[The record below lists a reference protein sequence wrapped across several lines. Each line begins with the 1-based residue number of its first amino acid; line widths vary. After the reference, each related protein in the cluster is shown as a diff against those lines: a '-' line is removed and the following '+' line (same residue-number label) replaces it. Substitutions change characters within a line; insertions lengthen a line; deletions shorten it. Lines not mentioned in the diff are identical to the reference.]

1 MDWNQFAMNR
11 LRGLPRW
18 LRDWVEKRMKAIP
31 AVQSRVQQENRAAL
45 AGMEGELKPYREQ
58 FASFSQLPES
68 GLERQA
74 ILAEME
80 RMKSYE
86 DNRWLDGYASGAVY
100 HGDSA
105 HVDFLNRAYALHSQ
119 TNPLHADLFPSITK
133 YEAEIVS
140 MTAQMLGAQM
150 LGAQMLGA
158 GQSEGSRLDGEICGT
173 VSSGGTESILLAMK
187 AYRDWGRVRKG
198 ITRPEIVAP
207 VTAHAAF
214 DKAAQYFGIRL
225 IKIPVGE
232 DCRADLRAARR
243 AISRNTVALVGS
255 APSFPHGVIDPI
267 RELSEIALARGI
279 GFHTDACLGGF
290 VLPWARELGYP
301 VPEFDFKLPGVTSIS
316 VDTHKYGYAAKG
328 SSVILYRGQ
337 DLRQFQYYATGD
349 WMGGLYVT
357 PTFSGSRPG
366 GLSAACWAA
375 MLSLGRQGYLDATRS
390 ILETANWIKDEIR
403 AIPELRILGEPL
415 WVIAFTSDSL
425 DIYRLLEEM
434 TQRGWS
440 LNGLFNPPAVH
451 ICITLRHTQPGV
463 KERLIE
469 DLKQTI
475 DTVRRESEKGEK
487 KVPIYGVAAGMP
499 FRGLVADLL
508 KQYMDMLYKP

>member
-1 MDWNQFAMNR
+1 MDWNQFVMER

-18 LRDWVEKRMKAIP
+18 LRDWVEKHMKTVPAI
-31 AVQSRVQQENRAAL
+31 QSRLQQENRAAL
-45 AGMEGELKPYREQ
+45 AGMESELKPYREQ
-58 FASFSQLPES
+58 FVSFSQLPET
-68 GLERQA
+68 GLERDA

-86 DNRWLDGYASGAVY
+86 DDRWTDGHASGAVY
-100 HGDSA
+100 HGDSD

-133 YEAEIVS
+133 FEAEIVA
-140 MTAQMLGAQM
+140 MT
-150 LGAQMLGA
+150 AQMLGA
-158 GQSEGSRLDGEICGT
+158 GQSGGLGPDGGVCGT

-187 AYRDWGRVRKG
+187 AYRDWGRARKG

-207 VTAHAAF
+207 LTAHAAF

-232 DCRADLRAARR
+232 DCRADLHAARR
-243 AISRNTVALVGS
+243 AINRNTVALVGS

-267 RELSEIALARGI
+267 QELSEIALARGI

-290 VLPWARELGYP
+290 VLPWARQLGYS

-390 ILETANWIKDEIR
+390 ILETADWIKTEIR

-425 DIYRLLEEM
+425 DIYRVLEEM
-434 TQRGWS
+434 TQRHWS

-469 DLKQTI
+469 DLKESIQA
-475 DTVRRESEKGEK
+475 VRRESEKGEK
-487 KVPIYGVAAGMP
+487 KIPIYGVAAGMP
-499 FRGLVADLL
+499 FRGLVTDLL

>member
-1 MDWNQFAMNR
+1 MDWNQFAMDR
-11 LRGLPRW
+11 LRILPRW
-18 LRDWVEKRMKAIP
+18 LRDWIEKRMKTIP
-31 AVQSRVQQENRAAL
+31 AIQSRLQQENRAAL
-45 AGMEGELKPYREQ
+45 AGMESELKPYRGQ
-58 FASFSQLPES
+58 FESFSQLPET
-68 GLERQA
+68 GLEREA

-80 RMKSYE
+80 SMKSSE
-86 DNRWLDGYASGAVY
+86 DERWTDGYASGAVY

-133 YEAEIVS
+133 FEAEIVA

-150 LGAQMLGA
+150 PGA
-158 GQSEGSRLDGEICGT
+158 GQSEGSGPDDEICGT

-187 AYRDWGRVRKG
+187 AYRDWGRARKG
-198 ITRPEIVAP
+198 ITRPEVVVP
-207 VTAHAAF
+207 LTAHAAF

-232 DCRADLRAARR
+232 DCRADPRAARR

-255 APSFPHGVIDPI
+255 APSFPHGIIDPI
-267 RELSEIALARGI
+267 QELSEIAAARGI

-290 VLPWARELGYP
+290 VLPWARQLGYP

-390 ILETANWIKDEIR
+390 ILETADWIKAEIR

-415 WVIAFTSDSL
+415 WVIAFTSDSV
-425 DIYRLLEEM
+425 DIYRVLDEM
-434 TQRGWS
+434 AQRGWS

-451 ICITLRHTQPGV
+451 ICITLRHTRPGV
-463 KERLIE
+463 KERFVE
-469 DLKQTI
+469 DLKESI
-475 DTVRRESEKGEK
+475 NVVRRESEKGEK
-487 KVPIYGVAAGMP
+487 KIPIYGVAAGMP

>member
-1 MDWNQFAMNR
+1 MDWNQFAMDW
-11 LRGLPRW
+11 LRILPRW
-18 LRDWVEKRMKAIP
+18 LRDWIEKRMKTIP
-31 AVQSRVQQENRAAL
+31 AIQSRLQHENRAAL
-45 AGMEGELKPYREQ
+45 AGMESELKPYRGQ
-58 FASFSQLPES
+58 FESFSQLPET
-68 GLERQA
+68 GLEREA

-86 DNRWLDGYASGAVY
+86 DDRWTDGYASGAVY
-100 HGDSA
+100 HGDRA

-133 YEAEIVS
+133 FEAEIVS
-140 MTAQMLGAQM
+140 MTAKMLGAQM
-150 LGAQMLGA
+150 LGAD
-158 GQSEGSRLDGEICGT
+158 QSEGPGLDDAICGT

-187 AYRDWGRVRKG
+187 AYRDWGRARKG
-198 ITRPEIVAP
+198 ITRPEVVAP

-243 AISRNTVALVGS
+243 ATNRNTVALVGS
-255 APSFPHGVIDPI
+255 APCFPHGVIDPI
-267 RELSEIALARGI
+267 QELSEIASAHGI

-290 VLPWARELGYP
+290 VLPWARQLGYP

-357 PTFSGSRPG
+357 PTFSGSRSG

-390 ILETANWIKDEIR
+390 ILETAGWIKTEIR

-415 WVIAFTSDSL
+415 WVVAFTSDNI
-425 DIYRLLEEM
+425 DIYRVLEEM

-469 DLKQTI
+469 DLKESI
-475 DTVRRESEKGEK
+475 EMVRRESEKGEK
-487 KVPIYGVAAGMP
+487 KIPIYGVAAGMP

>member
-1 MDWNQFAMNR
+1 MDWNRFAMDR
-11 LRGLPRW
+11 LRSLPRW
-18 LRDWVEKRMKAIP
+18 LRDWMENRMKTLPAI
-31 AVQSRVQQENRAAL
+31 QTRLQQENEAAL
-45 AGMEGELKPYREQ
+45 AGMEKELKPYREQ
-58 FASFSQLPES
+58 FVSFSQLPEK
-68 GLERQA
+68 GMEREA
-74 ILAEME
+74 ILTEME
-80 RMKSYE
+80 RMKLYE
-86 DNRWLDGYASGAVY
+86 DDRWMDGYASGAVY
-100 HGDSA
+100 HGDGA

-119 TNPLHADLFPSITK
+119 SNPLHADLFPSIVK
-133 YEAEIVS
+133 FEAEIVS
-140 MTAQMLGAQM
+140 MTAQMLG
-150 LGAQMLGA
+150 GS
-158 GQSEGSRLDGEICGT
+158 QSEGLGPGGETCGT

-187 AYRDWGRVRKG
+187 AYRDWGRARKG
-198 ITRPEIVAP
+198 ISRPEIVAP

-225 IKIPVGE
+225 IKISIGE
-232 DCRADLRAARR
+232 DYRADLQAARR
-243 AISRNTVALVGS
+243 AINRNTVALVGS

-267 RELSEIALARGI
+267 QELSEIALERGI

-290 VLPWARELGYP
+290 ILPWARQLGYP
-301 VPEFDFKLPGVTSIS
+301 VPEFDFHLPGVTSIS
-316 VDTHKYGYAAKG
+316 ADTHKYGYAAKG

-357 PTFSGSRPG
+357 PTFAGSRPG

-375 MLSLGRQGYLDATRS
+375 MVSLGRQGYLDTTRS
-390 ILETANWIKDEIR
+390 ILETADWIKGEIQ

-425 DIYRLLEEM
+425 DIYRVLEEM
-434 TQRGWS
+434 THRHWS

-451 ICITLRHTQPGV
+451 ICITLRHTEPGV

-469 DLKQTI
+469 DLNESI
-475 DTVRRESEKGEK
+475 RTVRRESENGEK
-487 KVPIYGVAAGMP
+487 RMPIYGLAAGLP

>member
-1 MDWNQFAMNR
+1 MDWNRFAMQQLNR
-11 LRGLPRW
+11 LPRW
-18 LRDWVEKRMKAIP
+18 MRDWIEKRMKTLPPI
-31 AVQSRVQQENRAAL
+31 QSRLHQENEAAL
-45 AGMEGELKPYREQ
+45 AGMEKELKPYREQ
-58 FASFSQLPES
+58 FDSFSQLPEN
-68 GLERQA
+68 GMERQS

-86 DNRWLDGYASGAVY
+86 EDRWMDGYASGAVY
-100 HGDSA
+100 HGDGA
-105 HVDFLNRAYALHSQ
+105 HVDFLNQVYALHSQ
-119 TNPLHADLFPSITK
+119 SNPLHADLFPSIVK
-133 YEAEIVS
+133 FEAEIVS
-140 MTAQMLGAQM
+140 MTAQMLGA
-150 LGAQMLGA
+150 
-158 GQSEGSRLDGEICGT
+158 GQSQGLGPDGEICGT

-187 AYRDWGRVRKG
+187 AYRDWGRARKG
-198 ITRPEIVAP
+198 ITQPEIVAP

-225 IKIPVGE
+225 IKVPVGE
-232 DCRADLRAARR
+232 DCRVDLRAARR
-243 AISRNTVALVGS
+243 AINRNTVALVGS

-290 VLPWARELGYP
+290 VLPWARQLGYP
-301 VPEFDFKLPGVTSIS
+301 VPEFDFRLPGVTSIS

-349 WMGGLYVT
+349 WTGGLYVT

-390 ILETANWIKDEIR
+390 ILETADWIKGEIR
-403 AIPELRILGEPL
+403 AIPELRILGDPL
-415 WVIAFTSDSL
+415 WVIAFTSNRL
-425 DIYRLLEEM
+425 DVYRVLDEM
-434 TQRGWS
+434 TRKHWS

-451 ICITLRHTQPGV
+451 ICITLRHTRPGV
-463 KERLIE
+463 RERLIE
-469 DLKQTI
+469 DLKESI

-487 KVPIYGVAAGMP
+487 KIPIYGVAAGMP
-499 FRGLVADLL
+499 FRGLVVDLL